1 MVAKKKK
8 QAKSPKKAAV
18 KQPAS
23 RNPSPP
29 PKPVQPLKAGLTS
42 AALPDTT
49 MKLTADV
56 LPINCPARVYE
67 GIVRLD
73 PNNNRR
79 AFLQTGLHTYLMSI
93 DPDCSGVIDSARVD
107 AAFGAFSQNPGNN
120 QPLRC
125 NGFLHEDGTTVV
137 LHVVSRSAG

>member
-1 MVAKKKK
+1 MATKEK
-8 QAKSPKKAAV
+8 AKSSKSGAT

-23 RNPSPP
+23 KKGSPS
-29 PKPVQPLKAGLTS
+29 PKPVRPLKASLTS
-42 AALPDTT
+42 AAVPGMTMELAADALPF
-49 MKLTADV
+49 
-56 LPINCPARVYE
+56 NCPAKVYE

-73 PNNNRR
+73 PNGNRR

-93 DPDCSGVIDSARVD
+93 DPDCSGVISSARID

-120 QPLRC
+120 QPLEC

-137 LHVVSRSAG
+137 LHVVSRNVG